1 MAQSFTV
8 AAPLES
14 VRRFAL
20 DLEAVARCTPGVESA
35 EARGDRICEIVA
47 SERVVTKS
55 VQLRL
60 RAEITDD
67 DGTKLRGH
75 VSGDSFDGE
84 SGLELD
90 GHLEIAHESE
100 AITRLAFELE
110 GVLRGKLAA
119 LGGGIAV
126 RLKARQMA
134 RGFAAE
140 FTRRIESGGV
150 S

>member
-1 MAQSFTV
+1 M
-8 AAPLES
+8 
-14 VRRFAL
+14 
-20 DLEAVARCTPGVESA
+20 PGVESA
-35 EARGDRICEIVA
+35 EARNDRFCEIVA

-55 VQLRL
+55 VQFRL
-60 RAEITDD
+60 RAEITED
-67 DGTKLRGH
+67 DGTRLRGH

-84 SGLELD
+84 SGLEFD
-90 GHLEIAHESE
+90 CHLEIAR
-100 AITRLAFELE
+100 AGDATTRLAFELE

-119 LGGGIAV
+119 QGGGIAV

>member
-1 MAQSFTV
+1 M
-8 AAPLES
+8 
-14 VRRFAL
+14 
-20 DLEAVARCTPGVESA
+20 PGVESA
-35 EARGDRICEIVA
+35 EARSDRVCEIVA

-55 VQLRL
+55 VQFRL
-60 RAEITDD
+60 RAEITED
-67 DGTKLRGH
+67 DGMKFRGH

-90 GHLEIAHESE
+90 GHLEISPDGDTT
-100 AITRLAFELE
+100 TRLKFELE
-110 GVLRGKLAA
+110 GVLSGKLAA

-140 FTRRIESGGV
+140 FTRRIESGVV